1 MTEIVLT
8 EARASYP
15 HLFEPFAYQGQGKA
29 KYSCKFLIPKS
40 NKALIDKIIAEIKA
54 LSANT
59 YKDKRVPPAD
69 KLCFRDGDTTGRAE
83 DEGFWV
89 LSASDDARPIVV
101 DQKRNPLT
109 KEDEVIYPGCVVNG
123 RIRLW
128 AQDNQYGKRI
138 NANLL
143 GVQFVK
149 DGERL
154 GSGRT
159 RQSADEMFDSVE
171 GFDDGDIAADDAFA

>member
-8 EARASYP
+8 QVRVSHP
-15 HLFEPFAYQGQGKA
+15 HLFEPFAYQGQGRA
-29 KYSCKFLIPKS
+29 KYSAKFLIAKS
-40 NKALIDKIIAEIKA
+40 EAPLIKKIADAIKA
-54 LSANT
+54 MSAET
-59 YKDKRVPPAD
+59 FKDKRVPPAD

-83 DEGFWV
+83 DEGYWV
-89 LSASDDARPIVV
+89 LSASDDARPVVV
-101 DQKRNPLT
+101 DQKRSPLT
-109 KEDEVIYPGCVVNG
+109 KEDEVIYPGCVVNA

-154 GSGRT
+154 GNGRT
-159 RQSADEMFDSVE
+159 RQSAEEMFDTVE
-171 GFDDGDIAADDAFA
+171 GFDDAGDGAPDPFA